1 VAQADETHS
10 SDGQPDSRGGRLR
23 AWNAAMQE
31 RGHRYADQA
40 QAERAH
46 HASVDAAFE
55 MVDRDA
61 EVAGGIIAG
70 ALAYRL
76 FIWLLPLGLVLVA
89 GLGIAANA
97 NSETP
102 QKTAGEI
109 GLLGLVSSSIA
120 GASNSSNRYYALAIG
135 IPILVYVT
143 RSVLRVLIG
152 AHRLVWRDLRAAVP
166 KPKMSSTLQLLGMFC
181 LLFVAFGLS
190 MAVGKHTDGVF
201 GVIVAIVMTLPYAA
215 VWLYVTYRLPHGGA
229 PWTALIPG
237 AVLFGLGTEV
247 IHVVSEFFIA
257 PYSLAKQGTY
267 GALGLAAVLLLGL
280 FFFSRLIVGAAI
292 VNATLW
298 ERHVRREPQALPAAP
313 SPAPLPPPDA

>member
-1 VAQADETHS
+1 
-10 SDGQPDSRGGRLR
+10 
-23 AWNAAMQE
+23 MQE
-31 RGHRYADQA
+31 RGHRYADRA

-46 HASVDAAFE
+46 HASVDALFE
-55 MVDRDA
+55 MFDRDA

-76 FIWLLPLGLVLVA
+76 FIWLLPLGLVLVS
-89 GLGIAANA
+89 GLGIAADA
-97 NSETP
+97 SSETP
-102 QKTAGEI
+102 KQTAGEL

-120 GASNSSNRYYALAIG
+120 GSAKSSNRYYALAIG
-135 IPILVYVT
+135 IPILLYVT

-152 AHRLVWRDLRAAVP
+152 AHRLVWRDERAAVP
-166 KPKMSSTLQLLGMFC
+166 KPKMSASIQLLGMFC

-190 MAVGKHTDGVF
+190 MAVGKHTQGVV

-215 VWLYVTYRLPHGGA
+215 VWLYITWRLPHRSA
-229 PWTALIPG
+229 TWTALIPG

-247 IHVVSEFFIA
+247 IHVVAEFFIA

-298 ERHVRREPQALPAAP
+298 ERQARGQSPADP
-313 SPAPLPPPDA
+313 SPAPPPPPSV